1 MGHPTVDLHS
11 FFANTDLA
19 TFLIQIPIQLKKIVK
34 ITTWRVFWSKKK
46 IAQDLKKP
54 YIRPKNLNLINRPV
68 LWSQNYLFAAPAPAP
83 LFTLFWLHLQ
93 PFVAT

>member
-34 ITTWRVFWSKKK
+34 ITT
-46 IAQDLKKP
+46 
-54 YIRPKNLNLINRPV
+54 
-68 LWSQNYLFAAPAPAP
+68 
-83 LFTLFWLHLQ
+83 
-93 PFVAT
+93 